1 MTAILKRELYS
12 YFRSPIAY
20 IFIAIFYAFS
30 GLYFYATSMMYQ
42 TADLSSVFGSMFTI
56 VLFIIPILT
65 MRLHSEDRRQ
75 KTDQALL
82 TAPIKLSSIALG
94 KYFSAVLIYLI
105 SIAITLV
112 YGVILS
118 FFATPDWAVIFGNF
132 IGLFLLGAALIAI
145 CMFISALTE
154 NQVIAAVGGFAV
166 AIIVMMTDAIASIV
180 NVDFLKQTIL
190 SISFNQ
196 HYSNF
201 TVGILDVSDLLFFLS
216 VIALFVFFTVRVFEK
231 RRWS

>member
-1 MTAILKRELYS
+1 
-12 YFRSPIAY
+12 
-20 IFIAIFYAFS
+20 
-30 GLYFYATSMMYQ
+30 
-42 TADLSSVFGSMFTI
+42 
-56 VLFIIPILT
+56 
-65 MRLHSEDRRQ
+65 
-75 KTDQALL
+75 
-82 TAPIKLSSIALG
+82 
-94 KYFSAVLIYLI
+94 
-105 SIAITLV
+105 
-112 YGVILS
+112 
-118 FFATPDWAVIFGNF
+118 
-132 IGLFLLGAALIAI
+132 
-145 CMFISALTE
+145 MFISALTE
-154 NQVIAAVGGFAV
+154 NQVIASVGGFAV